1 MVLKMAVLKF
11 ADKVKKLKRTADVDF
26 IDDSGEVI
34 TFVVTSVKQ
43 EALDEINEKYNL
55 LIPAVPTM
63 KLPSKGGFKIVEK
76 HDDPEYKAAVI
87 KNDKERMYEMAAL
100 FLREAEGLD
109 GTIEEQV
116 EVIRGVE
123 LAGFVGKVVNKG
135 LEVSGL
141 LGNDE
146 VEEEIEE
153 GK

>member
-1 MVLKMAVLKF
+1 MAVLKF
-11 ADKVKKLKRTADVDF
+11 ADKVKKLKRTGDVDF
-26 IDDSGEVI
+26 VDASGEVI

-43 EALDEINEKYNL
+43 EALDEINEKYNR

-63 KLPSKGGFKIVEK
+63 KLPSKSGFKVVEK
-76 HDDPEYKAAVI
+76 HDDPDYKAAVI

-100 FLREAEGLD
+100 FLREGEGLE
-109 GTIEEQV
+109 GEVEEQV
-116 EVIRGVE
+116 AVIKSIE

-141 LGNDE
+141 LNDE
-146 VEEEIEE
+146 SDEEIEE

>member
-11 ADKVKKLKRTADVDF
+11 ADKVKKLKRTTDVDF
-26 IDDSGEVI
+26 IDNEGNAV

-43 EALDEINEKYNL
+43 EALDEINEKYNR

-63 KLPSKGGFKIVEK
+63 KVPYKGSFKIIEK
-76 HDDPEYKAAVI
+76 QDDPEYKAAVI
-87 KNDKERMYEMAAL
+87 RNDKERMYEMAAL
-100 FLREAEGLD
+100 FLREAEGLE
-109 GTIEEQV
+109 GTVEEQV
-116 EVIRGVE
+116 EAIREVE

>member
-1 MVLKMAVLKF
+1 MAVLKF
-11 ADKVKKLKRTADVDF
+11 ADKVKKLKRTTDVDF

-63 KLPSKGGFKIVEK
+63 KLPTKGGFKIVEK

-100 FLREAEGLD
+100 FLREAEGLE

-116 EVIRGVE
+116 AVIREVE